1 MTTAIRPGDC
11 VKVPDG
17 RTARVRERAA
27 GGYKV
32 RLRRKTGKS
41 HQFMTFARHDLE
53 RVDCP
58 KGWMS
63 PEGYNRYLEAT
74 PRKCVNEETDRV
86 DERRNVRNGRPGR
99 LVERERSRRGE
110 SGSSRE
116 STAVP

>member
-1 MTTAIRPGDC
+1 MAAAICQGDC

-17 RTARVRERAA
+17 RIARVRERVAD
-27 GGYKV
+27 GYKV

-41 HQFMTFARHDLE
+41 HQFLTLARHDLE

-74 PRKCVNEETDRV
+74 LAKM
-86 DERRNVRNGRPGR
+86 
-99 LVERERSRRGE
+99 RERMQEPRSI
-110 SGSSRE
+110 RE
-116 STAVP
+116 RTSEER

>member
-1 MTTAIRPGDC
+1 VTTAIHPGDC

-32 RLRRKTGKS
+32 RLRRKAGKS

-53 RVDCP
+53 RIDCP
-58 KGWMS
+58 NGWMS

-74 PRKCVNEETDRV
+74 LAKMR
-86 DERRNVRNGRPGR
+86 ERRDGP
-99 LVERERSRRGE
+99 RR
-110 SGSSRE
+110 
-116 STAVP
+116 